1 MSLKRGDT
9 PNHGNLNEEADDELV
24 EFRVYDLVVSDK
36 SQTAN
41 CVSLSQRLLQEGT
54 RFSERFGG
62 LCFF

>member
-1 MSLKRGDT
+1 VSLKRGY
-9 PNHGNLNEEADDELV
+9 PQSWQLNEEADDELV
-24 EFRVYDLVVSDK
+24 EFRVYDLVISDK

-62 LCFF
+62 LRFF